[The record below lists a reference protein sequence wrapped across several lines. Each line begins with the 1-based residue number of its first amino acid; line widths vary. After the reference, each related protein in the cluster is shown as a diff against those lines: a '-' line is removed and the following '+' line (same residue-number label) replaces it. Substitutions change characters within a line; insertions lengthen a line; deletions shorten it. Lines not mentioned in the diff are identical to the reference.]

1 MKPLLHLK
9 TIVLLAYVALCAHV
23 VLTML
28 ETEPGP
34 AAVTLPQAQ
43 GN

>member
-9 TIVLLAYVALCAHV
+9 TIVLLAYVALCTHV

-28 ETEPGP
+28 ETEPAP
-34 AAVTLPQAQ
+34 AAITLPKAT
-43 GN
+43 GD